1 MYEGPVIDCD
11 VHHNR
16 ASDADLLEYL
26 PKEWLDYAALPGF
39 GRLAPL
45 SPGLLWFGGPG
56 GTNKR
61 LDTFP
66 TEGPPGSDF
75 ELLKEQLL
83 EPFKLEWAL
92 LSYDVGQEAAM
103 PNVELGFA
111 LCQAMND
118 WTAERW
124 LPLDDRLCA
133 AIVVPSH
140 FPDRAAAEIRR
151 VAENPKF
158 VSAMLPYNAFGQPLG
173 HPVYDP
179 IYAAAAEMGLP
190 LHLHGTGEY
199 IDAVTPHT
207 SGGGP
212 HSSRF
217 DIYTM
222 IYQALANHIT
232 SLIVQGVFERYPTL
246 NILLPEAGLAWFP
259 WLAASL
265 ESNYGLMKRESRW
278 VRKPPSEYLREHVA
292 VSTQPCEAN
301 PQDREA
307 FVAHLSLVEG
317 IEDMI
322 CYSSDY
328 PHWDTDAD
336 TFIEAIF
343 PKAWHEKIFH
353 GNARRV
359 LRLPTSSKVTREIAQ
374 APA

>member
-1 MYEGPVIDCD
+1 VIDTD
-11 VHHNR
+11 IHHNR
-16 ASDADLLEYL
+16 ASDAELLEYL
-26 PKEWLDYAALPGF
+26 PQEWLRYAGLPGD

-56 GTNKR
+56 GSNKR

-66 TEGPPGSDF
+66 ENGTPGSDY
-75 ELLKEQLL
+75 ELMKEQLL
-83 EPFKLEWAL
+83 DPFRLEWAL
-92 LSYDVGQEAAM
+92 LGYDVGQEAAM
-103 PNVELGFA
+103 PNPELGFV
-111 LCQAMND
+111 LCQALNE

-124 LPLDDRLCA
+124 LAKDDRFCA

-140 FPDRAAAEIRR
+140 FPERAAAEIRR

-158 VSAMLPYNAFGQPLG
+158 ASVLLPYNAFGQPLG
-173 HPVYDP
+173 HPVYEP
-179 IYAAAAEMGLP
+179 IYRAAAELELP
-190 LHLHGTGEY
+190 IQLHGTGEY

-212 HSSRF
+212 HSFRF

-222 IYQALANHIT
+222 IYEALANHIT
-232 SLIVQGVFERYPTL
+232 SLIVHGVFERYPRL
-246 NILLPEAGLAWFP
+246 SFLLPEAGLAWFP
-259 WLAASL
+259 WFAASL
-265 ESNYGLMKRESRW
+265 ESNYALMQRETRW
-278 VRKPPSEYLREHVA
+278 VRRRPTEYLHEHVV

-301 PQDREA
+301 PQDREE
-307 FVAHLSLVEG
+307 FVAHLSLVDG

-328 PHWDTDAD
+328 PHWDTDAG

-343 PKAWHEKIFH
+343 PKEWHDKVFH

-359 LRLPTSSKVTREIAQ
+359 LRLPTSSRAGREP
-374 APA
+374 APAPA